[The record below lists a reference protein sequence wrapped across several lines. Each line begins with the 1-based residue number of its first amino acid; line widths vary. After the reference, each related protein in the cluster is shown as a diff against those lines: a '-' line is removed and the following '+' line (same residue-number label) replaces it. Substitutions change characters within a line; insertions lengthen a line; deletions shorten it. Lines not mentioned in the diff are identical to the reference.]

1 MFVSLTMLAGPTTG
15 PRRSDKEA
23 TSELQPSQTG
33 WRMGHRHDVRRQPT
47 PHFRPRRSPCMLVQR
62 ARFPLLCTGSNG
74 TRPPNFALPIHT
86 RGLCTHNSFLSSC
99 VVAQGPSVTTIAD
112 PLVEWVERYT
122 QQLGFEFSDEREMPY
137 LFYCSGSTSRN
148 VSSSQWTTMV
158 HFGSSLPAFQPC
170 SLVALLLQVK
180 DAFAKFSPGNIGV
193 PPKLLR

>member
-1 MFVSLTMLAGPTTG
+1 MVHGSSTRRETLTPHIHQTHPITQHIRTA
-15 PRRSDKEA
+15 RSAPPCFAQEA
-23 TSELQPSQTG
+23 TAQDLQILRETAL
-33 WRMGHRHDVRRQPT
+33 HT
-47 PHFRPRRSPCMLVQR
+47 CI
-62 ARFPLLCTGSNG
+62 ARC
-74 TRPPNFALPIHT
+74 
-86 RGLCTHNSFLSSC
+86 LCTHNSFLSSR

-158 HFGSSLPAFQPC
+158 HLGSSLPALQPC

>member
-1 MFVSLTMLAGPTTG
+1 MQRLSLQILRIESSVTSSGNPWPCLCLHSVINL
-15 PRRSDKEA
+15 RRSLLEF
-23 TSELQPSQTG
+23 L
-33 WRMGHRHDVRRQPT
+33 
-47 PHFRPRRSPCMLVQR
+47 RSGVSS
-62 ARFPLLCTGSNG
+62 TGSNG
-74 TRPPNFALPIHT
+74 TRLPIHT